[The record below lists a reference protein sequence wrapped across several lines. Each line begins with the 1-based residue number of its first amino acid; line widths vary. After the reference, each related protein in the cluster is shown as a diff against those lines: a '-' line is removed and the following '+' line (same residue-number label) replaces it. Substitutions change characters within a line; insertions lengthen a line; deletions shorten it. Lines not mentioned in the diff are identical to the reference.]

1 MNSLKVGI
9 IVFLGTNCE
18 QDTKRACEFFGWDAE
33 YIWQDD
39 KIEKKYDLIFIPGGF
54 SYGDHISSGRIAK
67 LAPAVKSLPVG
78 KSLIVGIC
86 NGFQILCEA
95 KLLPGALVD
104 NQNIKFISKV
114 ADLDFYG
121 DAELQST
128 HASNVMLNL
137 FQHRK
142 GVRLCDPEINLGRRT
157 LIATRYEQIS
167 LPIAHHQ
174 GNYTCE
180 NIDESQILMTYK
192 SNENGSDLAIA
203 GLYDRKNKIMGMMPH
218 PERAIYE
225 ELGLTD
231 GRKVFKFIENEI

>member
-1 MNSLKVGI
+1 MSNIKVGI

-18 QDTKRACEFFGWDAE
+18 QDTKRACDAFKLSGWDAE
-33 YIWQDD
+33 YIWQDE
-39 KIEKKYDLIFIPGGF
+39 KIEKQYDLIFIPGGF

-67 LAPAVKSLPVG
+67 LSPAVKSLPVG

-114 ADLDFYG
+114 AELDFCG
-121 DAELQST
+121 ET
-128 HASNVMLNL
+128 
-137 FQHRK
+137 
-142 GVRLCDPEINLGRRT
+142 
-157 LIATRYEQIS
+157 IS

-174 GNYTCE
+174 GNYVNE
-180 NIDESQILMTYK
+180 NIDKSQILMTYK
-192 SNENGSDLAIA
+192 NNENGSDLSIA
-203 GLYDRKNKIMGMMPH
+203 GLYDRKNKIIGMMPH

-231 GRKVFKFIENEI
+231 GRKVFEFIKNEI

>member
-1 MNSLKVGI
+1 MSKLKVGI

-18 QDTKRACEFFGWDAE
+18 LDTKRACEFFGWDVE
-33 YIWQDD
+33 YIWHND
-39 KIEKKYDLIFIPGGF
+39 KIKKKYDLIFIPGGF

-67 LAPAVKSLPVG
+67 LSPAVKSLPVG

-95 KLLPGALVD
+95 KLLSGALID

-114 ADLDFYG
+114 ADLNF
-121 DAELQST
+121 
-128 HASNVMLNL
+128 
-137 FQHRK
+137 K
-142 GVRLCDPEINLGRRT
+142 GEK
-157 LIATRYEQIS
+157 IS

-174 GNYTCE
+174 GNYFCK
-180 NIDESQILMTYK
+180 NIDEKQILMTYQN
-192 SNENGSDLAIA
+192 NENGSDMSIA
-203 GLYDRKNKIMGMMPH
+203 GIYDRKNRIIGMMPH

-231 GRKVFKFIENEI
+231 GRKVFEFVKNEI

>member
-1 MNSLKVGI
+1 MSNLKVGI

-18 QDTKRACEFFGWDAE
+18 QDTKRACDFLGWNAE

-39 KIEKKYDLIFIPGGF
+39 KIGKKYDLIIIPGGF

-67 LAPAVKSLPVG
+67 LSPAIKSLPIG
-78 KSLIVGIC
+78 KSMIVGIC

-95 KLLPGALVD
+95 KLLSGALTD

-114 ADLDFYG
+114 ADLDFMG
-121 DAELQST
+121 K
-128 HASNVMLNL
+128 N
-137 FQHRK
+137 
-142 GVRLCDPEINLGRRT
+142 
-157 LIATRYEQIS
+157 IS

-174 GNYTCE
+174 GNYICE
-180 NIDESQILMTYK
+180 NIDKGQIFMTYK
-192 SNENGSDLAIA
+192 NNENGSDKAIA

-218 PERAIYE
+218 PERAMYD

>member
-1 MNSLKVGI
+1 MNDLKVGI

-18 QDTKRACEFFGWDAE
+18 QDTKRACEFFGWNTE

-67 LAPAVKSLPVG
+67 LSPAVKSLPVG

-95 KLLPGALVD
+95 KLLPGMLID

-114 ADLDFYG
+114 VDLDF
-121 DAELQST
+121 QS
-128 HASNVMLNL
+128 
-137 FQHRK
+137 K
-142 GVRLCDPEINLGRRT
+142 
-157 LIATRYEQIS
+157 QIS

-174 GNYTCE
+174 GNYMCE
-180 NIDESQILMTYK
+180 NIKNIDKSQIIMTYK
-192 SNENGSDLAIA
+192 NNENGSDLSLA
-203 GLYDRKNKIMGMMPH
+203 GFYDKQNKIIGMMPH

-231 GRKVFKFIENEI
+231 GRKVFEFIKNEI

>member
-1 MNSLKVGI
+1 MILKKLKVGI

-33 YIWQDD
+33 YIWQDE
-39 KIEKKYDLIFIPGGF
+39 KIEKNYDLIILPGGF

-67 LAPAVKSLPVG
+67 LSPAVQSLPVG
-78 KSLIVGIC
+78 ESLIVGIC

-95 KLLPGALVD
+95 KLLPGALID
-104 NQNIKFISKV
+104 NQNISFLSKISE
-114 ADLDFYG
+114 LDFQG
-121 DAELQST
+121 ET
-128 HASNVMLNL
+128 I
-137 FQHRK
+137 K
-142 GVRLCDPEINLGRRT
+142 
-157 LIATRYEQIS
+157 

-180 NIDESQILMTYK
+180 NIDKDQIIITYK
-192 SNENGSDLAIA
+192 NNENGSDLSIA
-203 GLYDRKNKIMGMMPH
+203 GIYDSKNKIIGMMPH

-231 GRKVFKFIENEI
+231 GRKVFEFIKNEI